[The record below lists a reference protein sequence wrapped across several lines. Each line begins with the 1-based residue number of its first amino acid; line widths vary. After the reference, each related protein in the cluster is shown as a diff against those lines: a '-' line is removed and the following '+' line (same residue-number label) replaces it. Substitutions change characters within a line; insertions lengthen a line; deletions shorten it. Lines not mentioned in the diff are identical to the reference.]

1 MSISRNRLAHYHGFQ
16 SNWITFSETVKHGG
30 CPQGEAGRG
39 GWYKANPKTQAR
51 TYQGIKNYHE
61 VAP

>member
-39 GWYKANPKTQAR
+39 GWDKANPKT
-51 TYQGIKNYHE
+51 
-61 VAP
+61 